1 VTFSSASGTGHTI
14 LDHRRLRSSM
24 AGNSLCM
31 CQMPRACAAAA
42 QVPAAP
48 FGDPVIV
55 ESGVPKYPATEGR
68 RNECADRSPS
78 IGDTHTMVQ
87 KNRLQLGVIYITRYL
102 IERGEA
108 TSTDV
113 NDLALI
119 VRPQNAYVCIE
130 SRRSGEY
137 NRLSAAET
145 VRPKRRVL
153 LWGARFIIDA
163 CRSTG
168 DTSRS
173 SEATS
178 SSAENIL
185 ALN

>member
-24 AGNSLCM
+24 VGNSLCI

-48 FGDPVIV
+48 FGDPVTV
-55 ESGVPKYPATEGR
+55 ESCVPKYPAIEGR

-78 IGDTHTMVQ
+78 IGDTHH
-87 KNRLQLGVIYITRYL
+87 GAIDSSSASCHPYITRYL
-102 IERGEA
+102 IERGA
-108 TSTDV
+108 AVSTDV

-119 VRPQNAYVCIE
+119 VHSQDAYVCIK
-130 SRRSGEY
+130 SRTSGEH

-145 VRPKRRVL
+145 ARPKRRVL
-153 LWGARFIIDA
+153 LCGARFTIDA
-163 CRSTG
+163 CRDAG

-178 SSAENIL
+178 SSAG
-185 ALN
+185 